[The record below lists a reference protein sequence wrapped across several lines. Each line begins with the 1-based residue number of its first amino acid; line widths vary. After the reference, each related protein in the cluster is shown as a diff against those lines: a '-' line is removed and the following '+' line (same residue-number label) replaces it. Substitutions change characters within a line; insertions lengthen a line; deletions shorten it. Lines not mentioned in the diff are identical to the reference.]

1 MQSFFGKIASQV
13 SKATG
18 SAYAFV
24 IAILL
29 ILVWVITGPI
39 FNYSNT
45 WQLVINTLTTIVTFL
60 MVFMIQNT
68 QNRDTKAVHLKLDE
82 LIRAEKN
89 ARNRFMEIEA
99 SNDEDLE
106 KMQKEFQSL
115 QQKAIMELERR
126 RIQRRRRYV
135 LASRQQ
141 KGNGKG

>member
-1 MQSFFGKIASQV
+1 MQSFFGRIASHV

-24 IAILL
+24 VAILL
-29 ILVWVITGPI
+29 ILVWMVTGPV

-68 QNRDTKAVHLKLDE
+68 QNRDTKAVHIKLDE
-82 LIRAEKN
+82 LIRAEKG
-89 ARNRFMEIEA
+89 ARNEFTAIEE
-99 SNDEDLE
+99 STDEDLE
-106 KMQKEFQSL
+106 KMQREFQSL

-126 RIQRRRRYV
+126 RIQRRKRY
-135 LASRQQ
+135 LIASRQN
-141 KGNGKG
+141 KLNGKT